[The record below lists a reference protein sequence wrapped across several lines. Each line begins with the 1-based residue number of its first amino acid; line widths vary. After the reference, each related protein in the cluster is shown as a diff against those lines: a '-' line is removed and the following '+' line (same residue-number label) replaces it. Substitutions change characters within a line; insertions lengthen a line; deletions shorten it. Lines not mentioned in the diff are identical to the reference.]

1 MAETKKPKEPRY
13 LKEALFL
20 AESYTKMLEER
31 EWLKKRIAGNWTYT
45 KEMAIAELD
54 SITVAYDNERVQSS
68 NISNPTERIAMKLTD
83 EYMARKQA
91 EMDAERDACIADL
104 EYLNWKI
111 GVVDAVIRERLDDEL
126 KDMFTLQYKGNRTYR
141 QTKDILAKKRER
153 KVCNDKIKR
162 QKDSILELLV
172 RELILRSN
180 AHADRQFIGRL
191 QQETQTVKEQAEDG
205 E

>member
-111 GVVDAVIRERLDDEL
+111 GVVETVWKERMKEKQSAVFQLIYIGNKTFKEAEAILRKKKKINLVNRNISEIKEQIWSLFETELLFRERFDQGNGFL
-126 KDMFTLQYKGNRTYR
+126 K
-141 QTKDILAKKRER
+141 
-153 KVCNDKIKR
+153 
-162 QKDSILELLV
+162 LLSSEV
-172 RELILRSN
+172 E
-180 AHADRQFIGRL
+180 G
-191 QQETQTVKEQAEDG
+191 
-205 E
+205 

>member
-1 MAETKKPKEPRY
+1 MAQIYEPKEPRY
-13 LKEALFL
+13 LNEAMFL

-31 EWLKKRIAGNWTYT
+31 EWLRKRIAGNWTYT

-68 NISNPTERIAMKLTD
+68 NISNPTERIALKLTD

-91 EMDAERDACIADL
+91 EMNAERDACIADL
-104 EYLNWKI
+104 EYLEWKI
-111 GVVDAVIRERLDDEL
+111 GVVETVIRERLDDEL
-126 KDMFTLQYKGNRTYR
+126 KDLFTLQYKGKRTYR
-141 QTKDILAKKRER
+141 ETKDILVKKRER
-153 KVCNDKIKR
+153 KVCNDKIKK
-162 QKDSILELLV
+162 QKDSILGFLV

-180 AHADRQFIGRL
+180 AQADEQFIERL
-191 QQETQTVKEQAEDG
+191 RQEALTAQEQAEDG

>member
-68 NISNPTERIAMKLTD
+68 NISNPTERIALKLTE

-91 EMDAERDACIADL
+91 EMNAERDACIADL
-104 EYLNWKI
+104 KYLDWKI
-111 GVVDAVIRERLDDEL
+111 GVVETVWKERMKEKQSAVFQLIYIGNKTFKEAEAILRKKKKINLVNRNISEIKEQIWSLFETELFFRERFDQGNGFL
-126 KDMFTLQYKGNRTYR
+126 K
-141 QTKDILAKKRER
+141 
-153 KVCNDKIKR
+153 
-162 QKDSILELLV
+162 LLSSGV
-172 RELILRSN
+172 E
-180 AHADRQFIGRL
+180 G
-191 QQETQTVKEQAEDG
+191 
-205 E
+205 